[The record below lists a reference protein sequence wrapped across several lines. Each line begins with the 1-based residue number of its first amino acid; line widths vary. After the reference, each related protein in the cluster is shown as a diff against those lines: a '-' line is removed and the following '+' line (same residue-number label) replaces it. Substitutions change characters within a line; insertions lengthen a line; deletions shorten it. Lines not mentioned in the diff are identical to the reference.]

1 MKRLPHYLPSLLS
14 AGLVFCLSVMQSPLP
29 DSGMPQ
35 GLDKIAH
42 LCMYAALAF
51 VFSLDCRRDGCST
64 TAAFWFPLVAA
75 SLYGGAMELVQA
87 YLTTC
92 RSGDWVDFEADVV
105 GALLGVW
112 ACMGLNWRLNTYSK

>member
-51 VFSLDCRRDGCST
+51 VFSLDCRRDGRST

-75 SLYGGAMELVQA
+75 SLYGGAMELVQQYFFPPRTGEWA
-87 YLTTC
+87 
-92 RSGDWVDFEADVV
+92 DFIADIA
-105 GALLGVW
+105 GALTGAIIPLYIW
-112 ACMGLNWRLNTYSK
+112 HLRKKH